1 MAKKKLLLIHNKYRE
16 LGGEDLAVKN
26 ETILLKKYFNLEVLY
41 FDNDIKKYPQQFF
54 SFLINRNLTSIKE
67 VSLKIKYFK
76 PDIIYIHN
84 TWFKVSAG
92 IFYVLLKSNAKIII
106 KLHNFRYKCTNTY
119 SVKKHLD
126 GNNYCEACSLTKKKF
141 QIFNK
146 YFSSSYLKSI
156 LVIRYGK
163 KYYKFL
169 KNKKLNLLVLTNFH
183 KSYLENQGFKNVSI
197 YPNYLNFSNEKMKKE
212 SLQKNYILYAG
223 RISKEK
229 GVEELIEAFNNSI
242 LKDYTLKIIGDGP
255 ALEFLKTKHIINPR
269 IEFVNFVENSEVLN
283 LIKNSKAIV
292 TATKL
297 WEGQPTLLCEASLL
311 GLPSVFPK
319 NGGIAEFFP
328 EDYPLSFEKNNY
340 FDLKNKLNLLLDSSY
355 IEDIGKKN
363 KKFIEKKL
371 DEKNLISIFNNVID
385 E

>member
-41 FDNDIKKYPQQFF
+41 FDNDINKYPQQFF
-54 SFLINRNLTSIKE
+54 SFLINRNLGSINE
-67 VSLKIKYFK
+67 VSLKIKNFK
-76 PDIIYIHN
+76 PDIIYVHN

-141 QIFNK
+141 QLFNK
-146 YFSSSYLKSI
+146 YFASSYLKSI

-169 KNKKLNLLVLTNFH
+169 KNKKLNILALTNFH
-183 KSYLENQGFKNVSI
+183 KSYLENQGFKNVTI
-197 YPNYLNFSNEKMKKE
+197 YPNYLNFSNEEMKKE

-223 RISKEK
+223 RISEEK

-242 LKDYTLKIIGDGP
+242 LKDYILKIIGDGP
-255 ALEFLKTKHIINPR
+255 ALEYLKTKHINPR
-269 IEFVNFVENSEVLN
+269 VEFVNFVENAEVLN

-319 NGGIAEFFP
+319 NGGISEFFP
-328 EDYPLSFEKNNY
+328 ENYPLSFEKNNY
-340 FDLKNKLNLLLDSSY
+340 LDLKNKLNLLLDSSY

-371 DEKNLISIFNNVID
+371 DEQNLISIFNNVVN